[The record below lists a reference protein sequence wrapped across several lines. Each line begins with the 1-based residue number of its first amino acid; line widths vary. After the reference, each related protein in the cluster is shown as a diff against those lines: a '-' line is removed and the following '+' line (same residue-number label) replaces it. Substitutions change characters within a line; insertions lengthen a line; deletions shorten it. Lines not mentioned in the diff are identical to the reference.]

1 MVSKDSTRTP
11 GAPEDL
17 PFGSVSESGEALKKR
32 ARRKSTTTS
41 TRRRRTK
48 SEEPGPESPG
58 ADPGPKRGR
67 TKKAEADSGSPEGAD
82 ADEAPKRQRAKR
94 EDSEPSNEQGGGEAE
109 GRSSRRGR
117 SRRRRGGKG
126 TEAEEDRGRGRSRR
140 NQPRGPEPDYA
151 EDPEGPP
158 LGREGRQRRS
168 RRDRELGDDRPSES
182 RGRSSRRAGRER
194 ENSRDRGGRGGRER
208 TQRRSERSDRPAR
221 QEGAQASTEKRKAEA
236 TGMFVLGK
244 GNIGVLRLEEDG
256 YLPTKREIFVSK
268 QLIQKWRLRDGMFVT
283 GRVSR
288 GQKHKQQLVDVSD
301 IDGKPPKEWL
311 RTTPFKNL
319 TSIDPDFHY
328 AVGDVTKDVS
338 MRIMDILAPVGRG
351 QRGLIVAPPRS
362 GKTTLMRSFA
372 KGIEEGFPDVHLMV
386 VLVNERPEEATDWKR
401 SLTRG
406 QLYVSTADETDKNH
420 IQVAEAAWFRAM
432 RLVEMGE
439 DVVMLLDSIT
449 RLARAYNNYS
459 SSGRTMSGGLD
470 SRAMERPRKLFGS
483 ARNTTEAGSLTIL
496 GTTLVY
502 TGSRMDTAV
511 FEEFKGTGNMEL
523 VLSRRLA
530 DRRIFPAID
539 LELSGTRKEEKLLG
553 LKRLKWVHT
562 LRRVLSRLHWAES
575 MDTLITRL
583 DDVEKTDDFLKRFEV
598 DPEA

>member
-1 MVSKDSTRTP
+1 
-11 GAPEDL
+11 
-17 PFGSVSESGEALKKR
+17 
-32 ARRKSTTTS
+32 
-41 TRRRRTK
+41 
-48 SEEPGPESPG
+48 
-58 ADPGPKRGR
+58 
-67 TKKAEADSGSPEGAD
+67 
-82 ADEAPKRQRAKR
+82 
-94 EDSEPSNEQGGGEAE
+94 
-109 GRSSRRGR
+109 
-117 SRRRRGGKG
+117 
-126 TEAEEDRGRGRSRR
+126 
-140 NQPRGPEPDYA
+140 
-151 EDPEGPP
+151 
-158 LGREGRQRRS
+158 
-168 RRDRELGDDRPSES
+168 
-182 RGRSSRRAGRER
+182 
-194 ENSRDRGGRGGRER
+194 
-208 TQRRSERSDRPAR
+208 
-221 QEGAQASTEKRKAEA
+221 
-236 TGMFVLGK
+236 MFVLGK
-244 GNIGVLRLEEDG
+244 GDVGVLRSEEDG
-256 YLPTKREIFVSK
+256 FIASKREVFVPK
-268 QLIQKWRLRDGMFVT
+268 PLITRWRLRDGMMVT
-283 GRVSR
+283 GRVAR
-288 GQKHKQQLVDVSD
+288 GQKHKYQLVDVAEV
-301 IDGKPPKEWL
+301 DGKPPKEWL

-328 AVGDVTKDVS
+328 AIGDITKDVS

-372 KGIEEGFPDVHLMV
+372 KGIEEGYPDVHLMV

-406 QLYVSTADETDKNH
+406 QLYVSTADETDKHH
-420 IQVAEAAWFRAM
+420 IEVAEAAWFRAM

-439 DVVMLLDSIT
+439 DVVLLLDSIT

-470 SRAMERPRKLFGS
+470 SRAMERPRKIFGS
-483 ARNTTEAGSLTIL
+483 ARNTTTAGSLTIL

-511 FEEFKGTGNMEL
+511 FEEFKGTGNMEV

-562 LRRVLSRLHWAES
+562 LRRVLGRLHWAEA

-583 DDVEKTDDFLKRFEV
+583 EDVEKTDDFLKRFEV
-598 DPEA
+598 DPDA